1 MTFARLLVAVLLV
14 LFAQRGVSM
23 TVRDP
28 QEIVLVSSF
37 PFPGAAPCT
46 LSSIK
51 WLIAMRRQAL
61 LMRCA

>member
-37 PFPGAAPCT
+37 RS
-46 LSSIK
+46 LN
-51 WLIAMRRQAL
+51 RNQN
-61 LMRCA
+61 